1 MSWLGLAA
9 APGTPRP
16 IIDRLNTETRRALDL
31 ADVKQKLN
39 EGGNIPTP
47 TSPEEMA
54 RQIEDEIANWKRIV
68 EANNI
73 KVE

>member
-1 MSWLGLAA
+1 MKA
-9 APGTPRP
+9 
-16 IIDRLNTETRRALDL
+16 
-31 ADVKQKLN
+31 KLN

-47 TSPEEMA
+47 TSPEEMTK
-54 RQIEDEIANWKRIV
+54 QIEDEIANWKRIV